1 MTESTIDGAMP
12 AAVAD
17 GGPRTD
23 LKEALR
29 CSRSC
34 GVFNAVAGI
43 LLGAAATAVFMGF
56 ATRNDNPMLWILV
69 ALLGIACHSAG
80 RAAEGYRKA
89 AEAYGE
95 RAVSSR

>member
-1 MTESTIDGAMP
+1 MTESTIEGAMP

-17 GGPRTD
+17 DTPKAD

-29 CSRSC
+29 CSKSC

-43 LLGAAATAVFMGF
+43 LLGAAATAVFVGF
-56 ATRNDNPMLWILV
+56 ATSNSNPLLWILV

-80 RAAEGYRKA
+80 RAAEDYRKA
-89 AEAYGE
+89 ADAYGE